1 MGALILAVE
10 DEHIVARDIKA
21 MLESLGYTA
30 ETAGS
35 GEEALQKAADLRP
48 DLILMDIVLKG
59 RMDGIDAAAQVRDRL
74 QIPVIYLTAHADEQT
89 VQRAKLTAPYG
100 YILKPFEEREIY
112 IAIELALFR
121 HHNET
126 KKAVE
131 AATLEPLDAQV

>member
-1 MGALILAVE
+1 MGAFILVVE
-10 DEHIVARDIKA
+10 DEHIVARDIRA

-30 ETAGS
+30 GTAGS
-35 GEEALQKAADLRP
+35 GEEALEKAAELRP

-74 QIPVIYLTAHADEQT
+74 QTPVIYLTAHADEQT

-100 YILKPFEEREIY
+100 YILKPFEERELY

-121 HHNET
+121 HRSET
-126 KKAVE
+126 KKIVD
-131 AATLEPLDAQV
+131 AATLERADAQL